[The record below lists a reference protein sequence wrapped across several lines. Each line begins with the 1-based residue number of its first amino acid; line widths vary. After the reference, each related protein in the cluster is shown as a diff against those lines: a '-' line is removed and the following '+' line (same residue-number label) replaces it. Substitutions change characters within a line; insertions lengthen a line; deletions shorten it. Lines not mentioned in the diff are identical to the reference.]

1 MQKYW
6 EKTWH
11 LFGLCWLIL
20 TILATIFNVIEGI
33 KAMLSGSTIT
43 GYYWASVISS
53 VAFLLG
59 FILLTIHY
67 IPIWIKEKKKGKV
80 IVGEQYVG
88 IKDEVIGGVGKEVF
102 NRLQTMDAEK
112 TKGLFDGMSKLS
124 PEQIVALFY
133 GRVGE
138 KQEYKKVKGKR
149 KST

>member
-1 MQKYW
+1 
-6 EKTWH
+6 
-11 LFGLCWLIL
+11 
-20 TILATIFNVIEGI
+20 
-33 KAMLSGSTIT
+33 MLSGSTIT